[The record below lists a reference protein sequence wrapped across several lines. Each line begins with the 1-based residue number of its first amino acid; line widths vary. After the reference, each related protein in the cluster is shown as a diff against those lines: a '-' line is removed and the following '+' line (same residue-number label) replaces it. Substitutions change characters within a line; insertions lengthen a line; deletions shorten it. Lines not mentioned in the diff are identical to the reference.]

1 LAGEL
6 FLQNEEFIRM
16 TQVYI
21 SEERERLFTFFKKH
35 NYEMTSSQVNFYL
48 LRDSNQKE
56 QNNLFEFLLQKGI
69 IPRHTYNFPGL
80 EGNWLRFAIKSK
92 EENSKLMEVLW
103 EWRQLH

>member
-1 LAGEL
+1 
-6 FLQNEEFIRM
+6 
-16 TQVYI
+16 
-21 SEERERLFTFFKKH
+21 
-35 NYEMTSSQVNFYL
+35 L

-56 QNNLFEFLLQKGI
+56 QKNLFEFLIKRGI

-92 EENSKLMEVLW
+92 EENGKLMEVLL